1 MDLVFIFTS
10 SLFFLWVIR
19 DLFFWLGTWQ
29 QNDYRYNR
37 FIASLRK
44 KPRKQTLFPTF
55 LLLIKWLVFFSYLL
69 VIFNDSFSKP
79 YEYLVIT
86 LYLAQSFFVLR
97 EIYLKHF
104 KKTAITLRTTFI
116 IAFTLCTVLAIYAIP
131 LVDRFFW
138 LLFID
143 LIIPIIVAF
152 YVFISWFPIEIYY
165 DWQIEK
171 AGQKIR
177 QHENLLVIA
186 VTGSAGKSLAKDY
199 IAAILSRK
207 FQVIKTDGA
216 NNTAIGV
223 AQTILQKL
231 DDKTQIFVAEI
242 SAYQKGE
249 IAMLCELI
257 KPKIGVLTN
266 INSHYLPVFKTMD
279 AIMQTNFELVQ
290 SLPKEGFCLFDGNS
304 KNTYLLYKKS
314 RRAKVLYHS
323 DLQNVIP
330 HVDPNEIS
338 ASHIVHKQRKTSFIV
353 ANQNKKVELNLK
365 TFHHIDAL
373 LPAFYIASYLGMTEQ
388 EIRRQVAL
396 LK

>member
-1 MDLVFIFTS
+1 MDFVFIFTS

-29 QNDYRYNR
+29 QNDYRSNR
-37 FIASLRK
+37 FIASFQRK
-44 KPRKQTLFPTF
+44 PKKQTLFPTF
-55 LLLIKWLVFFSYLL
+55 LLLIKWLIFFGYLL
-69 VIFNDSFSKP
+69 VIFDDSLAKP
-79 YEYLVIT
+79 YDYVIIAF
-86 LYLAQSFFVLR
+86 YLAQSFFVLR
-97 EIYLKHF
+97 EIYFKHF
-104 KKTAITLRTTFI
+104 KKTAITLRATFI
-116 IAFTLCTVLAIYAIP
+116 IAFTLFTVLAIYAIP

-152 YVFISWFPIEIYY
+152 YVFISWFPIEIYH

-177 QHENLLVIA
+177 QHQNLIVIA

-199 IAAILSRK
+199 IATILSRK
-207 FQVIKTDGA
+207 FRVIKTDGA
-216 NNTAIGV
+216 NNTSIGV

-279 AIMQTNFELVQ
+279 AIMKTNFELVQ

-304 KNTYLLYKKS
+304 KNTYHLYKKS
-314 RRAKVLYHS
+314 RRAKVLYRS
-323 DLQNVIP
+323 GLQNGTP
-330 HVDPNEIS
+330 YSSTNEII
-338 ASHIVHKQRKTSFIV
+338 ASNIVHKQKRTSFIV
-353 ANQNKKVELNLK
+353 AIQNKKIELNLK
-365 TFHHIDAL
+365 IFHHIDAL
-373 LPAFYIASYLGMTEQ
+373 LPALYIASYLGMTEH
-388 EIRRQVAL
+388 EIRRQVAI